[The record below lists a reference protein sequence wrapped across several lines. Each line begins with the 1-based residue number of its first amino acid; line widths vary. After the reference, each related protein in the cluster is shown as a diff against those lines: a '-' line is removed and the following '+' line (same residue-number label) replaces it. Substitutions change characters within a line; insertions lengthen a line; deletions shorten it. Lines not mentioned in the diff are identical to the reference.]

1 MRVVFV
7 SVVALILLVLL
18 FAGCT
23 NQHAGY
29 EPSLTV
35 RRTESP
41 APTGTPPQGGPGQQT
56 LPETPAAPPITTE
69 PVQGTLSAPA
79 SVSNPGSPPIARFT
93 ADPVSGTAPLRVGF
107 LDRSTGSPTSWEWD
121 FGDGN
126 SSTEQNPVHVYR
138 APGTYTVRLDAVN
151 ERGSNM
157 ERKVYY
163 ITVNSAYQPPGAAF
177 AVNPPTSAQPSTV
190 EFFDRSTG
198 PPSSW
203 EWDFGDGAGSDLQN
217 PVHTYP
223 GAGTFIVTL
232 RVINSEGNS
241 SISGWV
247 SFGTPSSSP
256 GPHTTFGSSS

>member
-7 SVVALILLVLL
+7 SVVAWILLVLL

-23 NQHAGY
+23 NQPRGN
-29 EPSLTV
+29 EPTLTV
-35 RRTESP
+35 PETTSP
-41 APTGTPPQGGPGQQT
+41 APTGTPPPVGPGPQT
-56 LPETPAAPPITTE
+56 LPETPAGPPITAE
-69 PVQGTLSAPA
+69 PVRTPSAPV
-79 SVSNPGSPPIARFT
+79 SVSTPGSPPIARFT
-93 ADPVSGTAPLRVGF
+93 AEPVSGTAPLRVGF
-107 LDRSTGSPTSWEWD
+107 IDRSTGSPTSWRWE

-126 SSTEQNPVHVYR
+126 SSTEQNPVYVYR
-138 APGTYTVRLDAVN
+138 VPGTYTVRLDAAN
-151 ERGSNM
+151 DRGSNT

-198 PPSSW
+198 PPTNW

-232 RVINSEGNS
+232 SVSNREGNS

-247 SFGTPSSSP
+247 SFGTPSPFP
-256 GPHTTFGSSS
+256 GPHTTSGSSS